1 MTEKKRWVSI
11 EITDEEIRRQLEE
24 RKGGRKAG
32 RGDSP
37 YSQEYYEDLY
47 GIERKEKKEV
57 KE

>member
-24 RKGGRKAG
+24 REGGRKAG

-47 GIERKEKKEV
+47 GIKRKEKKGG
-57 KE
+57 KQ